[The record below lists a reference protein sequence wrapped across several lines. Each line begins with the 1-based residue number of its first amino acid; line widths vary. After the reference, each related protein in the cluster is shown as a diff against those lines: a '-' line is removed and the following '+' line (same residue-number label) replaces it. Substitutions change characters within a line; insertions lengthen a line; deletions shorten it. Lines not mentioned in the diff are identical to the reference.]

1 MGNFIF
7 WAVIVAGFSENIKK
21 KSDMRSLF
29 RKNLN

>member
-7 WAVIVAGFSENIKK
+7 WAVIVAGFSETILQ